1 MDAKLCSGGNEN
13 GVGPVLAEA
22 LVCPGNCC
30 DEASGTASDGV
41 LTSTAMMPAKPTQ
54 ASTSAATATT
64 CSDDHERAMPRTASI
79 ARMGI
84 PVDVELQIDDVGV
97 DGGASVAELCRAR
110 AHIDIVDEQQRR
122 DGFEPVEDP

>member
-13 GVGPVLAEA
+13 GVGAALTDALACA
-22 LVCPGNCC
+22 DGC
-30 DEASGTASDGV
+30 DAASGTASDGV

-64 CSDDHERAMPRTASI
+64 CSDDQERAIPRTASI

-84 PVDVELQIDDVGV
+84 PVDIELQIDDVGV